1 MQKTEDRAA
10 RPSKA
15 VIHIRL
21 TPRSSRNE
29 VLGLRDGVFRIKL
42 TAPPVDGKANQ
53 ALIAFLSKAL
63 HVPKGNVMLVSGE
76 TSRDKIV
83 RIHGLTGEEVERV
96 LEPGG

>member
-10 RPSKA
+10 RPSQA
-15 VIHIRL
+15 VIRIRL
-21 TPRSSRNE
+21 TPRSSRNQ
-29 VLGLRDGVFRIKL
+29 VLGLKDGVFRIKL

-63 HVPKGNVMLVSGE
+63 HVPKGNVTLVSGDA
-76 TSRDKIV
+76 SRDKTI
-83 RIHGLTGEEVERV
+83 RIHGMTGEEVERV